1 VNDDTSGRR
10 LAVLAVLV
18 GALLIIHA
26 RGQQLGQEA
35 ANVTLV
41 KVSEDLFVIHN
52 EFVPGNATALITDE
66 GVVLVDDKFAVD
78 HNNIVSELKRV
89 TSQPIRYVVNTHHH
103 ADHSGGNATLQ
114 QMNVQVVMSRRA
126 SDNMATAPHDA
137 QWSVPNVV
145 FDGQL
150 SMQLGG
156 KRIELYHLGRG
167 HTDGDVVVCFPA
179 SRTLVAGDL
188 FVSDPGT
195 PQFVDYAGGGSAKEW
210 TRTLDSVLQIDFD
223 TVVPGHGTVTTKQEM
238 RKFRDSTVVLRSRVH
253 ELIGQKKTRDDIA
266 RMLQTE
272 FHWTGPAGQKLM
284 VEMFDGLI
292 GELQ

>member
-1 VNDDTSGRR
+1 MNTSARR
-10 LAVLAVLV
+10 CCAVLLLFGV
-18 GALLIIHA
+18 LLIVHI
-26 RGQQLGQEA
+26 RGQQPGQQPA
-35 ANVTLV
+35 KVTLV
-41 KVSEDLFVIHN
+41 KVSDGLFVIHN
-52 EFVPGNATALITDE
+52 DFVPGNATALITDE

-78 HNNIVSELKRV
+78 HEDIIAELKTV
-89 TSQPIRYVVNTHHH
+89 TSKPVRYVINTHHH
-103 ADHSGGNATLQ
+103 ADHSGGNSALQ
-114 QMNVQVVMSRRA
+114 QMNVQVIMSRRA
-126 SDNMATAPHDA
+126 SDNMATAPRDA
-137 QWSVPNVV
+137 EWSVPNVV
-145 FDGQL
+145 FDGHL
-150 SMQLGG
+150 SMQVGG

-179 SRTLVAGDL
+179 SRTLATGDL

-210 TRTLDSVLQIDFD
+210 TRTLDSVLQIEFD

-238 RKFRDSTVVLRSRVH
+238 RNFRDRTVVLRSRVH
-253 ELIGQKKTRDDIA
+253 EMIAQKNKRDDIA
-266 RMLQTE
+266 RMLQSE